1 MTSGAAFHLDR
12 GVFKDE
18 GAALFGVALDAGL
31 PVGFLQHGLIV
42 RAVRVVAIRAFHQ
55 AFRHAM
61 VRGKSELR
69 LNRGMAAIAELRL
82 CLAQQALGD
91 PPVLLGNS
99 RRAEKLRLR
108 ERRLHFVADPGGLG
122 QV

>member
-1 MTSGAAFHLDR
+1 MQRYLLSR
-12 GVFKDE
+12 V
-18 GAALFGVALDAGL
+18 
-31 PVGFLQHGLIV
+31 LQ
-42 RAVRVVAIRAFHQ
+42 AVAILLGVLLLVFLMVHATGDPATLMMPREASPQDIQ

-61 VRGKSELR
+61 VRGKSKLR